1 MKTVSKPLRE
11 HAMEIIN
18 FNKKKMKLYQTNSR
32 NYMKM
37 QNFVIFVKKIEDKHA
52 KDKNYTGKHKSVAYS
67 IQNLK

>member
-32 NYMKM
+32 NYMKI
-37 QNFVIFVKKIEDKHA
+37 QNFVIFVKK
-52 KDKNYTGKHKSVAYS
+52 N
-67 IQNLK
+67 